1 MDGEGK
7 DFGGQERTSANATF
21 GGGGVGQAVDS
32 QGRESQR
39 GEWHLQR
46 EKGTG
51 CVISQ
56 ADIHKSQ
63 GQVWGKRQAVTPSEK
78 GSA

>member
-1 MDGEGK
+1 MVRGK
-7 DFGGQERTSANATF
+7 ILEARKEPWQMLHLVV
-21 GGGGVGQAVDS
+21 GGVGQAVDS

-56 ADIHKSQ
+56 VGIHKSQ